1 MPTTI
6 RNIQS
11 SWKQRANDFSRL
23 SLSSPHSSGTLS
35 YFLHHGHTLYSVQYA
50 NSRVESIWHH
60 FQNNVPTFSIVVLFR
75 SSQIISNARL
85 HRQQS
90 PLHPRQ
96 AMGGVQP
103 GPAHCPTCNS
113 VLVFGKKFCKDCG
126 SPTASVWLAIQK
138 EQLAKEAA
146 AKQQAQAAAAAAAAA
161 EDATIVKG
169 GAQAKVDAAAAA
181 AIPNGALYPL
191 PTTEAY
197 TYTKGPAAPAVVD
210 LYSSNSSINSHR
222 DLTRA
227 PQAPAAYAS
236 PTSSA
241 PTYEDPQSVTQSVFT
256 RLDSASW
263 VLQLVACMFGKP
275 RRHFSILWIL
285 SLHNLLPNRICSF
298 SADGDFYAKSLQ
310 RRQKRQRR
318 RKILP
323 FYQKSHATVG
333 KHRRLRAQFIRGP
346 DELRRNKY
354 LPYFCGWG
362 SQLSSRHCV
371 FYQDLRML
379 HCSDT

>member
-1 MPTTI
+1 
-6 RNIQS
+6 
-11 SWKQRANDFSRL
+11 
-23 SLSSPHSSGTLS
+23 
-35 YFLHHGHTLYSVQYA
+35 
-50 NSRVESIWHH
+50 
-60 FQNNVPTFSIVVLFR
+60 
-75 SSQIISNARL
+75 
-85 HRQQS
+85 
-90 PLHPRQ
+90 
-96 AMGGVQP
+96 MGGVQP

-138 EQLAKEAA
+138 EQLAKEAAA

-263 VLQLVACMFGKP
+263 VLQLVVSGVQLACLVLYIRWVNRDLEQVQWWRVCSENQDDTSPYYGSCHSTIFYLIASALSVLMAIFTPNPCSAAKSGNAGGKFCLSTKNP
-275 RRHFSILWIL
+275 TPLLVNTAVFALNSFEALMNYDGTNIYLTSVGGVL
-285 SLHNLLPNRICSF
+285 SLALAIVYSIKICGCCPSCT
-298 SADGDFYAKSLQ
+298 AV
-310 RRQKRQRR
+310 
-318 RKILP
+318 ILDVD
-323 FYQKSHATVG
+323 QH
-333 KHRRLRAQFIRGP
+333 
-346 DELRRNKY
+346 
-354 LPYFCGWG
+354 
-362 SQLSSRHCV
+362 
-371 FYQDLRML
+371 
-379 HCSDT
+379 SDTEPIYSVN